1 MNRRRPYFTVPVKER
16 LHQRIR
22 NLDQLLSEPEET
34 AKPRL
39 SPAVKIILLL
49 AVIIFL
55 FVCSIPI
62 LAFVQLLFR

>member
-1 MNRRRPYFTVPVKER
+1 MSRKPPYYNEPVKVR

-34 AKPRL
+34 IKSGL
-39 SPAVKIILLL
+39 SPAVKIILIL

-55 FVCSIPI
+55 FVCSIPV
-62 LAFVQLLFR
+62 LVFVQLLFR